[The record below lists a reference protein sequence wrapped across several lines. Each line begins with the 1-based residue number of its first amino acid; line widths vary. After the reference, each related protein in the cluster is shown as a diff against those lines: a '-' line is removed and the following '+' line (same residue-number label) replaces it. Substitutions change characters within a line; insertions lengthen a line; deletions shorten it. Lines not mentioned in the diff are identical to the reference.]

1 MRAFANLFLILFAAD
16 GAVSFFHEIVSLIH
30 PLPGITGLRELLAS
44 VVIVMA
50 IAAYF
55 CLGIDRRLP
64 KRVFLPLIL
73 FVCWAPVSGSILP
86 SLSQSS
92 TYGVVAAAGQLLLC
106 LLPIH
111 HFRSGSRPSLVM
123 PEPMFK
129 APFFSLRNTLL
140 FATANLFIL
149 PLVLALLVFGA
160 VHSFLETNASGFMRL
175 APDGLHMAEKV
186 YRRHD
191 STIRLAAMIHVAE
204 KKYYRELVDS
214 VAKGRTLVLAEGVT
228 DDRNL
233 LRDQLDYGKVA
244 SYLGL
249 VSQQEMQFRGR
260 VIEAAE
266 LEKPSPGSSA
276 RPRTDI
282 LRADVDVSSF
292 RPQTIEFLNVLGAH
306 MKKSPSPGRDLLGL
320 NGLSKKYFTPEMQQ
334 VVMDDILHRRN
345 KEVIRHL
352 RKAVDRYD
360 TVLIPWG
367 ALHMP
372 EIEAEILNQGFELQQ
387 VRERVS
393 MDFRKMLREKGD

>member
-1 MRAFANLFLILFAAD
+1 MRAFANLFLTLFAAD
-16 GAVSFFHEIVSLIH
+16 GAISLFHEIVSLIY
-30 PLPGITGLRELLAS
+30 PLPAVTGLREFLAS

-50 IAAYF
+50 VAAYF
-55 CLGIDRRLP
+55 CLGIDQRLP
-64 KRVFLPLIL
+64 KRVFLPLVL
-73 FVCWAPVSGSILP
+73 FVCWAPVSGSIFP

-92 TYGVVAAAGQLLLC
+92 TYGLVAAAGQLLLC

-111 HFRSGSRPSLVM
+111 HFRSGSQPSLVM
-123 PEPMFK
+123 PESMFK
-129 APFFSLRNTLL
+129 APFFSLRNTLI
-140 FATANLFIL
+140 FATANLFVL
-149 PLVLALLVFGA
+149 PLVLALLVFSA
-160 VHSFLETNASGFMRL
+160 AHSFLETNASGFMRL

-204 KKYYRELVDS
+204 KKYYQELVDS

-249 VSQQEMQFRGR
+249 VSQHEMQFRGR
-260 VIEAAE
+260 LIEAAE
-266 LEKPSPGSSA
+266 LEKPSPGRA
-276 RPRTDI
+276 ARTDI

-306 MKKSPSPGRDLLGL
+306 MKKSPSLGDLLGL
-320 NGLSKKYFTPEMQQ
+320 NGLSKKYFTAEMQQ

-345 KEVIRHL
+345 KEVISHL

-367 ALHMP
+367 AVHMP
-372 EIEAEILNQGFELQQ
+372 EIEAEVLKQGFELQQ

-393 MDFRKMLREKGD
+393 MDFRKMLKGKAD

>member
-1 MRAFANLFLILFAAD
+1 
-16 GAVSFFHEIVSLIH
+16 
-30 PLPGITGLRELLAS
+30 
-44 VVIVMA
+44 
-50 IAAYF
+50 
-55 CLGIDRRLP
+55 
-64 KRVFLPLIL
+64 
-73 FVCWAPVSGSILP
+73 
-86 SLSQSS
+86 
-92 TYGVVAAAGQLLLC
+92 
-106 LLPIH
+106 
-111 HFRSGSRPSLVM
+111 
-123 PEPMFK
+123 
-129 APFFSLRNTLL
+129 
-140 FATANLFIL
+140 
-149 PLVLALLVFGA
+149 
-160 VHSFLETNASGFMRL
+160 
-175 APDGLHMAEKV
+175 
-186 YRRHD
+186 
-191 STIRLAAMIHVAE
+191 MIHVAE
-204 KKYYRELVDS
+204 KKYYQELVDS

-260 VIEAAE
+260 LIEAAE
-266 LEKPSPGSSA
+266 LEKPTPKRA
-276 RPRTDI
+276 VRTRTDI

-306 MKKSPSPGRDLLGL
+306 MKKSPSLGRDLLGL

-345 KEVIRHL
+345 KEVIRLL

-372 EIEAEILNQGFELQQ
+372 EIEAEVLKQGFELQQ

-393 MDFRKMLREKGD
+393 MDFRKMLREKAD